1 MAAYE
6 RAVALKPDLKE
17 AWINM
22 AQVCV
27 RGGGEGGEGGAMR
40 PRHEANWLPFAP
52 HLLCWFPSLLC
63 PFSNVHYLLL

>member
-22 AQVCV
+22 AQVGAGGGGG
-27 RGGGEGGEGGAMR
+27 RGGGGGHEGGA
-40 PRHEANWLPFAP
+40 NW
-52 HLLCWFPSLLC
+52 
-63 PFSNVHYLLL
+63 